1 MQQPLLHIRPSDVTP
16 ALAALFNPD
25 DPTIFRLFAVLD
37 GRAAGRIVTDNPTH
51 PTWGAVQEMGDG
63 LTYLGGA
70 IDAALVGDVIA
81 TFRADSEVCVGLW
94 PEDPRRELLPRDP
107 DYTGST
113 FDFLHRQRDGD
124 RLARL
129 ARRLP
134 QGCRLRSID
143 RILIERCAWR
153 DHQIAT
159 YGSLDGFF
167 AHGLGYC
174 MMRGEDI
181 LSEAYAGPAAR
192 GMMEIGVYT
201 HEAHRRRGYA
211 TAACAGVIAEFE
223 ARGYQTYW
231 NCNTSNLASAAL
243 ARKIGYQIA
252 QEYALVAWFKKA
264 TQSNLDR

>member
-1 MQQPLLHIRPSDVTP
+1 MNRYFRHVRPSDVTP
-16 ALAALFNPD
+16 AFAALFNPD

-37 GRAAGRIVTDNPTH
+37 GRAAGRIVTDDLAH
-51 PTWGAVQEMGDG
+51 PTWGVVQEMGDG

-70 IDAALVGDVIA
+70 LDAALVGDVIMA
-81 TFRADSEVCVGLW
+81 FHADGEVCVGLW
-94 PEDPRRELLPRDP
+94 PDDHRRGLLPRDP

-113 FDFLHRQRDGD
+113 FDFLHRRHDGD
-124 RLARL
+124 RLAAL

-134 QGCRLRSID
+134 EGCQVRPID
-143 RILIERCAWR
+143 RALIERCAWR
-153 DHQIAT
+153 DHQIAM
-159 YGSLDGFF
+159 YGSIDGFF

-174 MMRGEDI
+174 VLRGDDI

-201 HEAHRRRGYA
+201 HQGSRGRGFA
-211 TAACAGVIAEFE
+211 TIACARVIETCE

-231 NCNTSNLASAAL
+231 NCNTSNLTSAAL
-243 ARKIGYQIA
+243 ARKMGYQTE

-264 TQSNLDR
+264 RQPDLDK